1 MAPFFAR
8 IPRYSPRNAWRAP
21 AAHLVDGGR
30 RHANQ
35 VARPLIG
42 DIPIV
47 ATRLYPHLGGL
58 AESPRSERAQR
69 RLGATAY
76 CPRAAWA
83 RVIAVATLRSPEASF
98 GRGRRALTPPAAEPR
113 PHRQPG
119 VRARF
124 RVSPASGEKRV
135 ARVDLAR
142 LLSSS
147 RRRPA
152 VLSDWRQSTAPPAPA
167 PAIPLP
173 RMQSPAPA
181 QPRRV
186 QRRPSAISRRAGASA
201 SRRRASG
208 RCRAR
213 AGAASGFHARQQPRV
228 PGPDDFY
235 CPRTGVAISRTG
247 PAALPGQLDRLA
259 AEPLRVRG
267 MHAWHGH
274 HILSV
279 GGTDPSDQVSTRLGT
294 LQ

>member
-1 MAPFFAR
+1 MPAQWRPSLRGFRDTRHVTHGARRPLTLSMAVGVTPIR
-8 IPRYSPRNAWRAP
+8 
-21 AAHLVDGGR
+21 
-30 RHANQ
+30 

-186 QRRPSAISRRAGASA
+186 QRRPSAISRRAGASRKFLVL
-201 SRRRASG
+201 RR
-208 RCRAR
+208 
-213 AGAASGFHARQQPRV
+213 
-228 PGPDDFY
+228 
-235 CPRTGVAISRTG
+235 
-247 PAALPGQLDRLA
+247 
-259 AEPLRVRG
+259 
-267 MHAWHGH
+267 
-274 HILSV
+274 
-279 GGTDPSDQVSTRLGT
+279 
-294 LQ
+294 